1 MTRDEAERRRRDF
14 FNSLQ
19 AGEVKMNKNPKKV
32 IAATIGVI
40 QYLKAER
47 ERALRKQ
54 AAASR
59 APRPSVSRQVQPS
72 GSVWAASGRREVM
85 RFRNLMELRV
95 FRRGR

>member
-1 MTRDEAERRRRDF
+1 
-14 FNSLQ
+14 
-19 AGEVKMNKNPKKV
+19 MNKDPKKI

-47 ERALRKQ
+47 ERSMEQQWVVPQ
-54 AAASR
+54 A
-59 APRPSVSRQVQPS
+59 PPPPVTRPVQPS
-72 GSVWAASGRREVM
+72 GSMWAASGRMEVM